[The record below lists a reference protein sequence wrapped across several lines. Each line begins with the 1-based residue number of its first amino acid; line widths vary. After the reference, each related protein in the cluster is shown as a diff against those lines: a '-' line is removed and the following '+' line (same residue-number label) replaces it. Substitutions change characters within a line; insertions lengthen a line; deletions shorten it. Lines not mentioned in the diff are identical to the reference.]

1 MQRRKPPVRRTMN
14 VGRGVLTAPWG
25 AVGLLL
31 QGRHDHTRMEPDGLK
46 QPMQQLKQR
55 NSVKKLLLRLIMIG
69 GFATV
74 ATGQGTIQFNNS
86 VLTRV
91 RDLDGQPMSVPF
103 NVAVY
108 FSTAPGLWQGPGQPI
123 GRSLATSPGVF
134 TAPNGSFAYQLPGTE
149 GGQVVSL
156 QFYAWTAAQGDDPY
170 LAWLS
175 GARTAITEAEQFILG
190 SLMDREP
197 SSGPQPIRQ
206 GFNRSS
212 LISGHRPPRP
222 SSLNHRCSHWL
233 CWVEGWFWSAPASGA
248 GIHSKTEPDNSSSHR
263 SRAEKAPLKFGRRI
277 SVYYKAVVSVSAD
290 DGVVWTSLSP
300 QRGEGRGEG

>member
-1 MQRRKPPVRRTMN
+1 
-14 VGRGVLTAPWG
+14 
-25 AVGLLL
+25 
-31 QGRHDHTRMEPDGLK
+31 
-46 QPMQQLKQR
+46 
-55 NSVKKLLLRLIMIG
+55 MIG

-190 SLMDREP
+190 SSYGPGTVVWSAADPARLQPIQFNLGPPPAPPVVPEP
-197 SSGPQPIRQ
+197 SVLALAMLGGGLVLVCARQ
-206 GFNRSS
+206 
-212 LISGHRPPRP
+212 
-222 SSLNHRCSHWL
+222 
-233 CWVEGWFWSAPASGA
+233 
-248 GIHSKTEPDNSSSHR
+248 
-263 SRAEKAPLKFGRRI
+263 RRR
-277 SVYYKAVVSVSAD
+277 D
-290 DGVVWTSLSP
+290 PFQDRTG
-300 QRGEGRGEG
+300 